1 MYLDLPVAFG
11 LEQSVEALHHRTN
24 STNGVA
30 DSRRLTCDFQFGA
43 YNNERGSSMESA
55 WRQAPSKAGRGSGI
69 FSMHERVA
77 ALGAAQ

>member
-1 MYLDLPVAFG
+1 MCLDLLVAFG

-30 DSRRLTCDFQFGA
+30 DSRRSTCDFQVRA
-43 YNNERGSSMESA
+43 YNNGRGSSMESA
-55 WRQAPSKAGRGSGI
+55 WRQALSKMRLDPV
-69 FSMHERVA
+69 FPTHERAA